1 MALRVRR
8 QWLDAILLLVF
19 LAALASW
26 GFDRYQASQTVAE
39 ASRIAAVLQLGST
52 SRVADIGAGGG
63 RFTVELA
70 RGMSPDGYV
79 YATEIDLD
87 NLRAI
92 QEAVADARLA
102 NVTTLQANA
111 TDTGLPPGCCD
122 AVFLRTVYHHL
133 TQPEPIVADLFA
145 AVRPGGRLA
154 IIDFPPRRWLS
165 LVSRVDGVPD
175 DRGGHGVPSEVV
187 VQELTAAGFALDR
200 QIGDWGRNT
209 YCLVFTRPD
218 SR

>member
-39 ASRIAAVLQLGST
+39 AGRIAAVLQLGPT
-52 SRVADIGAGGG
+52 SRVADIGAGDG

-70 RGMSPDGYV
+70 RGISPDGYV

-102 NVTTLQANA
+102 NVTTLQAN
-111 TDTGLPPGCCD
+111 TSDTGGS
-122 AVFLRTVYHHL
+122 HL
-133 TQPEPIVADLFA
+133 GVAT
-145 AVRPGGRLA
+145 
-154 IIDFPPRRWLS
+154 
-165 LVSRVDGVPD
+165 
-175 DRGGHGVPSEVV
+175 PSSCARC
-187 VQELTAAGFALDR
+187 TT
-200 QIGDWGRNT
+200 I
-209 YCLVFTRPD
+209 
-218 SR
+218 

>member
-1 MALRVRR
+1 M
-8 QWLDAILLLVF
+8 
-19 LAALASW
+19 
-26 GFDRYQASQTVAE
+26 
-39 ASRIAAVLQLGST
+39 
-52 SRVADIGAGGG
+52 
-63 RFTVELA
+63 
-70 RGMSPDGYV
+70 
-79 YATEIDLD
+79 
-87 NLRAI
+87 
-92 QEAVADARLA
+92 
-102 NVTTLQANA
+102 TTLQANA

-154 IIDFPPRRWLS
+154 IIDFSPRRWLS
-165 LVSRVDGVPD
+165 LLSHVDGVPD

-187 VQELTAAGFALDR
+187 VQELTAAGFTLER

-218 SR
+218 AR